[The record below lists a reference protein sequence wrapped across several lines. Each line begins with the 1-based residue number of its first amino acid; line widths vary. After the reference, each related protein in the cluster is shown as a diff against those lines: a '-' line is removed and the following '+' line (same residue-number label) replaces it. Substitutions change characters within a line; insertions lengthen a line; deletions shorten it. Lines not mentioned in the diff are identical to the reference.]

1 MSGKEEPE
9 SFTAG
14 LLKVVGIAL
23 IMSSILVLLLWFVDA
38 FRDPSNDEFWDEF
51 FATTTDM
58 ELFFNGGVLLALG
71 CITLGVGRILQVL
84 ENRSG

>member
-9 SFTAG
+9 SFTSG
-14 LLKVVGIAL
+14 LLIIIGVGL
-23 IMSSILVLLLWFVDA
+23 ILFSLLVLFLWFADVFLESDQEA
-38 FRDPSNDEFWDEF
+38 YI
-51 FATTTDM
+51 FASTTSM